1 MKCGRCDGEA
11 VYTRRY
17 SGESLCGRCFSASIV
32 RKTAR
37 NIAKYSMIRRG
48 DDVAVAVSGGKD
60 SLSLLHVL
68 KQISGRGGFTLRA
81 ITIDEGIP
89 GYREEALDIVR
100 EYCDSVGISY
110 DILSYL
116 DLYGA
121 TLQDTLESRSGSSCS
136 VCGVL
141 RRRAIEVAAGDADI
155 IATAHNLDDTLQ
167 TFLINMLSGDTAR
180 IPWMHPKRGSKPR
193 RVHPFG
199 SIYESEIVFY
209 AFVNDIPFQTE
220 PCPHMNEGIRT
231 PIREFL
237 NELEKNHSGIK
248 NNMYRSILSV
258 ADIMPNTKIR
268 RTCNI
273 CGGQST
279 GDICSV
285 CGTLGRDIPQSVK

>member
-1 MKCGRCDGEA
+1 MRCDRCEDTA
-11 VYTRRY
+11 VYTRKY
-17 SGESLCGRCFSASIV
+17 SGDSLCGRCFSASIV

-37 NIAKYSMIRRG
+37 NIAKYSMIGRG

-68 KQISGRGGFTLRA
+68 KQISNKGGFTLRVV
-81 ITIDEGIP
+81 TIDEGIP
-89 GYREEALDIVR
+89 GYREEALDIVTK
-100 EYCDSVGISY
+100 YCDDLGVSY

-116 DLYGA
+116 ELYGA
-121 TLQDTLESRSGSSCS
+121 TLQNTIEPQSASSCS

-141 RRRAIEVAAGDADI
+141 RRRAIETAAGDADV

-167 TFLINMLSGDTAR
+167 TFMINMLSGDTAR
-180 IPWMHPKRGSKPR
+180 IPWMHPKYGSKPR

-231 PIREFL
+231 TLREFL
-237 NELEKNHSGIK
+237 NDLEKNHSGIK
-248 NNMYRSILSV
+248 NNMYNSILSV
-258 ADIMPNTKIR
+258 ADVMPSTKTR
-268 RTCNI
+268 RICSI

-279 GDICSV
+279 GDICAVCVKLGKSV
-285 CGTLGRDIPQSVK
+285 SSHIK